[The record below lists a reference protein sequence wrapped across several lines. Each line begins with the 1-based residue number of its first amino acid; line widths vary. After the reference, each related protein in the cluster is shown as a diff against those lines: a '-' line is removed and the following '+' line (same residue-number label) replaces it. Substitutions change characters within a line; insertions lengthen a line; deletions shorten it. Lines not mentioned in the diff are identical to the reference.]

1 MAKKVKASEARF
13 LLFATWDYYPSGGWN
28 DFVGAFKTQKAAMVA
43 IQTTARQHGDRFH
56 VVSLE
61 TLEIVWGG
69 RALEAREWKPKRK
82 PKPAAGRKE

>member
-13 LLFATWDYYPSGGWN
+13 LLFATCDYYPSGGWS

-61 TLEIVWGG
+61 TLDIVWSGLAG
-69 RALEAREWKPKRK
+69 DADAWKSKK
-82 PKPAAGRKE
+82 QPKPAAGRKE